1 MLLRGGSSKMVVA
14 VNNTTE
20 KLFKFKNGK
29 YNLKEKAV
37 WKSKTAFIE
46 DTLEV
51 IIRESAH
58 LEASVFAKCY
68 YDINLKRSEM
78 EDRYVLSYDDAVRY
92 WKNYCDARVYQI
104 A

>member
-1 MLLRGGSSKMVVA
+1 MVVA
-14 VNNTTE
+14 VNNTTD
-20 KLFKFKNGK
+20 KVFKFKKGK

-37 WKSKTAFIE
+37 GKSKIAFIE
-46 DTLEV
+46 DTLGV
-51 IIRESAH
+51 IVSESAH
-58 LEASVFAKCY
+58 LEAAVYAKSY

>member
-1 MLLRGGSSKMVVA
+1 MLLRGGSSKTVVA
-14 VNNTTE
+14 VNNTTD
-20 KLFKFKNGK
+20 KIFKFKKGK
-29 YNLKEKAV
+29 YHLKEKAV

-46 DTLEV
+46 DTSEV
-51 IIRESAH
+51 IISESAH
-58 LEASVFAKCY
+58 LEASVYAKCY
-68 YDINLKRSEM
+68 YDIKLKRSEM